1 MAKYGKEVIKQDW
14 YSIISTKSLNYVSTR
29 LDLNFAQSKMP
40 KITFL
45 TMHIWIKLTGC
56 CYSFYMKS
64 YKGYKSNL
72 LI

>member
-29 LDLNFAQSKMP
+29 LDLNFA
-40 KITFL
+40 
-45 TMHIWIKLTGC
+45 MHIWIKLTVC
-56 CYSFYMKS
+56 CFSFYMKS